1 MLLSSVLYLALYYM
15 QVLDKKD
22 FVDMMLFFF
31 ILGWLF
37 KLKLT
42 RPEELETLM
51 DEKAYKKYCETLE

>member
-1 MLLSSVLYLALYYM
+1 MPLHPYFLMARCT
-15 QVLDKKD
+15 KN
-22 FVDMMLFFF
+22 
-31 ILGWLF
+31 GF

>member
-1 MLLSSVLYLALYYM
+1 M